1 MFKSPLRLFAA
12 VLLLLGIG
20 AAPAHSEDEILL
32 LDHIELNSTESET
45 FTVQS
50 KTDVHITAVGAQWGN
65 SESMY
70 AYPWIINAETHNL
83 VWSMDDDFTRPV
95 KDSESLRQFDDEVE
109 LYPGTYTLY
118 YYACQPFFFGS
129 NFDFSAMKINL
140 KDLDKD
146 IEELLKKLGISDED
160 IKNKHDT
167 HVISFSDMTDKLYVR
182 LAGDPEIV
190 AADSYP
196 DLPEPVV
203 ALEHPENDAYLSE
216 GFTLTS
222 EADLQIY
229 SIGEYS
235 TYNDA
240 MVDWG
245 WIIDANTR
253 DHVWEMKRNNTDWAG
268 GADKNRRF
276 RDRRRFP
283 AGNYVAYYVTDDSHT
298 YNDWNANPP
307 YDPDGY
313 GLSIYVVDPD
323 DRSKIKPYEDA
334 KEEKPIVRLT
344 KVGDNE
350 RLSEAFRVESPANLR
365 IYAIGEYDRFR
376 DKMADYAWVTQPD
389 GHRKVWVM
397 TYDDTEPAGGD
408 TKNRLFDG
416 VVSFEPGDYVLYY
429 VSDGSHSYAGGWN
442 AAPPYDQKSYGV
454 SIFPADQDHQPQIVL
469 INKDDIK
476 HKRSIAEI
484 TDLGNNEN
492 RRTRFS
498 LSSPTRV
505 NVQAMGE
512 GTRYG
517 MVDYGWIENETTG
530 DVVWEMTY
538 RKTSHAGGA
547 DKNRLVNQT
556 ILLDKGEYV
565 VHFVTDDSH
574 TARDPNAE
582 LPEEPVEWGIVL
594 TKADK
599 TGDN

>member
-1 MFKSPLRLFAA
+1 MLRTPLRIFAA
-12 VLLLLGIG
+12 LLFLAGIG
-20 AAPAHSEDEILL
+20 ASPAHSEEEIVL
-32 LDHIELNSTESET
+32 LDHIDVNSTESET
-45 FTVQS
+45 FTVTR
-50 KTDVHITAVGAQWGN
+50 KTDVHITAVGAQWGS

-118 YYACQPFFFGS
+118 YHACQPFFLS
-129 NFDFSAMKINL
+129 NSIDFSKMKIDL

-146 IEELLKKLGISDED
+146 IEELLKKLGITSED
-160 IKNKHDT
+160 AKKKHET
-167 HVISFSDMTDKLYVR
+167 RVIQLSDMSERLYVR
-182 LAGDPEIV
+182 LAGDPNIIAVISHPE
-190 AADSYP
+190 
-196 DLPEPVV
+196 LPGS
-203 ALEHPENDAYLSE
+203 ALALDHPENDAYLSE
-216 GFTLTS
+216 GFTLT
-222 EADLQIY
+222 ADAELQIY
-229 SIGEYS
+229 AIGEYS
-235 TYNDA
+235 TYDDT

-245 WIIDANTR
+245 WIIDADSRNR
-253 DHVWEMKRNNTDWAG
+253 VWTMKRDNTDWAG
-268 GADKNRRF
+268 GAEKNRRF
-276 RDRRRFP
+276 RDRWNFP

-323 DRSKIKPYEDA
+323 DRDKIKPYEDVQ
-334 KEEKPIVRLT
+334 EERPIVRLT

-350 RLSEAFRVESPANLR
+350 RLSEAFRVETPTKLR

-376 DKMADYAWVTQPD
+376 NKMADYAWVSGAD
-389 GHRKVWVM
+389 GNRKIWVM
-397 TYDDTEPAGGD
+397 TDDDTEPAGGD
-408 TKNRLFDG
+408 SKNRQFDG
-416 VVSFEPGDYVLYY
+416 VVSFDPGDYVLYY
-429 VSDGSHSYAGGWN
+429 VSDGSHSFSGGWN
-442 AAPPYDQKSYGV
+442 ASPPYDQRSYGV
-454 SIFPADQDHQPQIVL
+454 SIFSADQEHQPQIVL
-469 INKDDIK
+469 INKDDIR

-484 TDLGNNEN
+484 TDLGNGEN
-492 RRTRFS
+492 RRARFS

-505 NVQAMGE
+505 NIQAVGE

-574 TARDPNAE
+574 TANDPNAE
-582 LPEEPVEWGIVL
+582 LPGEPVEWGIII

-599 TGDN
+599 SGDN